1 MRLKLTLAGLGVIL
15 AALPV
20 AAQDFT
26 LTSSTIAEGVRLSA
40 DQVFEGFGCS
50 GKNMSPQLA
59 WSHAPAGTRSF
70 AVTAYDPD
78 APTGSGW
85 WHWNVV
91 NIPAAVAELPAGI
104 SGGLENG
111 AIELKNDYGVE
122 GFGGACPPPGEMH
135 RYIFTVHAL
144 SVETLELPPE
154 ASNALAGYMIG
165 ANTIGKASI
174 TATYLH

>member
-1 MRLKLTLAGLGVIL
+1 MRSKLTLAGLGVIL

-50 GKNMSPQLA
+50 GKNKSPQLA

-104 SGGLENG
+104 SGALENG